1 MSGTGVTYYDEELKH
16 LFRLLKALPDDIPSG
31 NAHDFIGYI
40 PDPEEAKDF
49 GSVQSV
55 VSHSLEVS
63 FGSRRTSAGEDV
75 VIQFKSR
82 GPPLEEVVSV
92 LRHHITGRAGTNVIL
107 VGWVDSLTAAAVE
120 AIEKAGQPV
129 SSSVNPFRAPFILAV
144 ATPNQ
149 NVGGEEAVGR

>member
-1 MSGTGVTYYDEELKH
+1 MPGTGVTYYDEEFKH
-16 LFRLLKALPDDIPSG
+16 LFRLLKALPDDIYSG
-31 NAHDFIGYI
+31 NAHNFIGYI

-63 FGSRRTSAGEDV
+63 FSSRRTPAGEDV

-92 LRHHITGRAGTNVIL
+92 RFRALMRSGALRTGQGEVREVVGAPKQQPGAQAGTGRL
-107 VGWVDSLTAAAVE
+107 KKW
-120 AIEKAGQPV
+120 
-129 SSSVNPFRAPFILAV
+129 PFKYLCL
-144 ATPNQ
+144 
-149 NVGGEEAVGR
+149 